1 MLTSLHHSCPVA
13 LCPDPPGIVNG
24 MVTFTGN
31 SVNNTATYTCD
42 PGFELCGDP
51 TSTCTA
57 ALDGNSASFPAVP
70 PPECKREYFLNIANI
85 LWSGYMPSRLN

>member
-1 MLTSLHHSCPVA
+1 MLTPLHHSCPAA

-24 MVTFTGN
+24 TVTFTGN

-51 TSTCTA
+51 TTTCTA

-70 PPECKREYFLNIANI
+70 PPECKREYFLNIA
-85 LWSGYMPSRLN
+85 YMPVQFVSIMPE